1 MERDVSYIIVMSRFK
16 REHSAGATTTTFS
29 SSSRFLFC
37 RHDDA
42 HRAAARPSSSPWCC
56 VRVLFCAFQLYHLLV
71 VVSLFL
77 SKVFGVC
84 IGPETTPT
92 RRTRRRKRTNNRR
105 KSVFDETVR
114 FARIDTYILTCGTYI
129 YFFFYETNR
138 QSKERSSRLGS
149 GRSIRIGFR

>member
-1 MERDVSYIIVMSRFK
+1 MRRRPLFPFLLVFFFVGTHKKSSSATIIIV
-16 REHSAGATTTTFS
+16 
-29 SSSRFLFC
+29 
-37 RHDDA
+37 
-42 HRAAARPSSSPWCC
+42 
-56 VRVLFCAFQLYHLLV
+56 VLFCACLV
-71 VVSLFL
+71 LRVPIVSSLGGVSFL
-77 SKVFGVC
+77 VKSLWGMYWTRNDADEKR
-84 IGPETTPT
+84 T
-92 RRTRRRKRTNNRR
+92 RRQRRKRTNNRR